1 MTDQSEKAAAFRE
14 AHVPGDPL
22 LMPNADSAGAAKMLA
37 AMGAKAIGTTSA
49 GAAFM
54 LGMGDGAQMT
64 RDQMLDHCEDL
75 ARAVA
80 IPVSGDLENGYAH
93 DPDGVAETIELAG
106 EVGLVGASIEDT
118 TFERGDPCYPFDIA
132 VDRIRAAV
140 EAAERHPFPFTLCAR
155 ADGVMNGFYDVDEAI
170 RRCEAFAEA
179 GAHLVYAPLLP
190 TLEDQ
195 ARLIDTVGTT
205 PVNVLVSGSRMIMHS
220 RTEFAAIGAAR
231 LSIGGAL
238 SRVAHR
244 AILEIGHAMIDEGD
258 FTGLGRSVSSNE
270 IDRLLAE
277 GSA

>member
-14 AHVPGDPL
+14 AHIPGEPL
-22 LMPNADSAGAAKMLA
+22 LMPNADSAGAARLLA
-37 AMGAKAIGTTSA
+37 AMGARAIGSTSA

-54 LGMGDGAQMT
+54 MGEGDGARVE
-64 RDQMLDHCEDL
+64 RDRMLDHCEDL
-75 ARAVA
+75 VRAVA

-93 DPDGVAETIELAG
+93 DPDGVAETIELAA

-118 TFERGDPCYPFDIA
+118 TFEKGDPFYPFDIA
-132 VDRIRAAV
+132 LDRIRAAV
-140 EAAERHPFPFTLCAR
+140 EAAERQPFPFTLCAR

-190 TLEDQ
+190 TLDDQ
-195 ARLIDTVGTT
+195 ARLIDTVGTV
-205 PVNVLVSGSRMIMHS
+205 PVNVLVAGPRMIKHS
-220 RTEFAAIGAAR
+220 RTDFAAIGAAR
-231 LSIGGAL
+231 LSIGSAL

-244 AILEIGHAMIDEGD
+244 AMLEVGHQMLDEGD
-258 FTGLGRSVSSNE
+258 FTGLGRSVSGKE

-277 GSA
+277 GSG